1 MGGCMRLKI
10 LDFRLFQI
18 SDWSMPNVDCRWPD
32 VEPVLAVK
40 ALAIANLAIRD
51 RQLAVGYGR

>member
-1 MGGCMRLKI
+1 MRLKI